1 MSTPRL
7 RSAQAL
13 SALLLFAATFIAAVN
28 LRSGISSLG
37 AVLGDALDSFGV
49 GGALAG
55 VITAIPGLFFSVLGL
70 LAVPLATRLGL
81 SRTLFIGMAL
91 SLLGLA
97 ARPWVGDVWAF
108 IVLTVLVTVGIALA
122 NVLLPAWIKNHGG
135 RHIVA
140 LMTVYGSVLGISGAA
155 GPLTA
160 LLADDFRWA
169 LFLWAVPAAVQVI
182 VWFVVVLR
190 VGRDV
195 PTSTS
200 PREAGEQGGVVTQ
213 VSLWR
218 SPTAVFLMLFFG
230 LQSMHAYIQMGW
242 LPKIL
247 VDHGVDAST
256 ASLALA
262 LVGSF
267 NIVGGLIMPVIIDRL
282 RSIVWLPVL
291 FSALMGA
298 GYVGLWLAPAAS
310 PMLWAS
316 LLGVGGFCFPTA
328 IALIPARSRVPM
340 VTARLSGFVQPVGY
354 VIAAVGPLV
363 VGVVRESRGDWS
375 LILPVL
381 AAICVLMGAVGFRA
395 ARNVYIDDEL
405 AAKSPAQG

>member
-1 MSTPRL
+1 MSNPRL
-7 RSAQAL
+7 RSTQVM
-13 SALLLFAATFIAAVN
+13 SALLLFAAVFVAAFN

-37 AVLGDALDSFGV
+37 AVLADALAAFGV
-49 GGALAG
+49 GGSLAG

-70 LAVPLATRLGL
+70 LAVPLATRMGL

-97 ARPWVGDVWAF
+97 ARPWVGDIWAF
-108 IVLTVLVTVGIALA
+108 IVLTVFVTVGIALA

-160 LLADDFRWA
+160 LLSDDFRWA
-169 LFLWAVPAAVQVI
+169 LFLWAVPAALQVV

-200 PREAGEQGGVVTQ
+200 PRAEQAGVEKQ

-218 SPTAVFLMLFFG
+218 SPTAVFLMMFFG

-247 VDHGVDAST
+247 VDHGVSAST

-262 LVGSF
+262 WVGSF

-291 FSALMGA
+291 FSALMAA
-298 GYVGLWLAPAAS
+298 GYLGLWLAPSAS
-310 PMLWAS
+310 PLLWAS
-316 LLGVGGFCFPTA
+316 LLGIGGFCFPTA
-328 IALIPARSRVPM
+328 IALIPARSRVPL

-363 VGVVRESRGDWS
+363 VGVVRESTGDWS

-395 ARNVYIDDEL
+395 ARASFVDDEL
-405 AAKSPAQG
+405 AGQR

>member
-1 MSTPRL
+1 MSNPRL
-7 RSAQAL
+7 RSTQVM
-13 SALLLFAATFIAAVN
+13 SALLLFAAVFVAAFN

-37 AVLGDALDSFGV
+37 AVLADALAAFGV
-49 GGALAG
+49 GGSLAG

-70 LAVPLATRLGL
+70 LAVPLATRMGL

-97 ARPWVGDVWAF
+97 ARPWVGDIWAF
-108 IVLTVLVTVGIALA
+108 MVLTVFVTVGIALA

-160 LLADDFRWA
+160 LLSDDFRWA
-169 LFLWAVPAAVQVI
+169 LFLWAVPAALQVV

-200 PREAGEQGGVVTQ
+200 PRAEQAGVEKQ

-218 SPTAVFLMLFFG
+218 SPTAVFLMMFFG

-247 VDHGVDAST
+247 VDHGVSAST

-262 LVGSF
+262 WVGSF
-267 NIVGGLIMPVIIDRL
+267 NIVGGLIMPVILDRL

-291 FSALMGA
+291 LSALMAA
-298 GYVGLWLAPAAS
+298 GYLGLWLAPSAS
-310 PMLWAS
+310 PLLWAS

-328 IALIPARSRVPM
+328 IALIPARSRVPL

-363 VGVVRESRGDWS
+363 VGVVRESTGDWS

-395 ARNVYIDDEL
+395 ARASFVDDEL
-405 AAKSPAQG
+405 AGQR

>member
-7 RSAQAL
+7 RSTQVM
-13 SALLLFAATFIAAVN
+13 SALLLFAAVFVAAFN

-37 AVLGDALDSFGV
+37 AVLADALAAFGV
-49 GGALAG
+49 GGSLAG

-97 ARPWVGDVWAF
+97 ARPWVGDIWAF
-108 IVLTVLVTVGIALA
+108 IVLTVFVTVGIALA

-160 LLADDFRWA
+160 LLSDDFRWA
-169 LFLWAVPAAVQVI
+169 LFLWAVPAALQVV

-200 PREAGEQGGVVTQ
+200 PRAEQAGVEKQ

-218 SPTAVFLMLFFG
+218 SPTAVFLMMFFG

-247 VDHGVDAST
+247 VDHGVSAST

-262 LVGSF
+262 WVGSF

-291 FSALMGA
+291 FSALMAA
-298 GYVGLWLAPAAS
+298 GYLGLWLAPSAS
-310 PMLWAS
+310 PLLWAS

-328 IALIPARSRVPM
+328 IALIPARSRVPL

-363 VGVVRESRGDWS
+363 VGVVRESTGDWS

-395 ARNVYIDDEL
+395 ARASFVDDEL
-405 AAKSPAQG
+405 AAQG

>member
-1 MSTPRL
+1 MRST
-7 RSAQAL
+7 QVM
-13 SALLLFAATFIAAVN
+13 SALLLFAAVFVAAFN

-37 AVLGDALDSFGV
+37 AVLADALAAFGV
-49 GGALAG
+49 GGSLAG

-70 LAVPLATRLGL
+70 LAVPLATRMGL

-97 ARPWVGDVWAF
+97 ARPWVGDIWAF
-108 IVLTVLVTVGIALA
+108 IVLTVFVTVGIALA

-160 LLADDFRWA
+160 LLSDDFRWA
-169 LFLWAVPAAVQVI
+169 LFLWAVPAALQVV

-200 PREAGEQGGVVTQ
+200 PRAEQAGVEKQ

-218 SPTAVFLMLFFG
+218 SPTAVFLMMFFG

-247 VDHGVDAST
+247 VDHGVSAST

-262 LVGSF
+262 WVGSF

-291 FSALMGA
+291 FSALMAA
-298 GYVGLWLAPAAS
+298 GYLGLWLAPSAS
-310 PMLWAS
+310 PLLWAS
-316 LLGVGGFCFPTA
+316 LLGIGGFCFPTA
-328 IALIPARSRVPM
+328 IALIPARSRVPL

-363 VGVVRESRGDWS
+363 VGVVRESTGDWS

-395 ARNVYIDDEL
+395 ARASFVDDEL
-405 AAKSPAQG
+405 AGQR

>member
-1 MSTPRL
+1 MSNPRL
-7 RSAQAL
+7 RSTQVM
-13 SALLLFAATFIAAVN
+13 SALLLFAAVFVAAFN

-37 AVLGDALDSFGV
+37 AVLADALAAFGV
-49 GGALAG
+49 GGSLAG

-70 LAVPLATRLGL
+70 LAVPLATRMGL

-97 ARPWVGDVWAF
+97 ARPWVGDIWAF
-108 IVLTVLVTVGIALA
+108 IVLTVFVTVGIALA

-160 LLADDFRWA
+160 LLSDDFRWA
-169 LFLWAVPAAVQVI
+169 LFLWAVPAALQVI
-182 VWFVVVLR
+182 VWFVVALR

-200 PREAGEQGGVVTQ
+200 PRAEQAGVEKQ

-218 SPTAVFLMLFFG
+218 SPTAVFLMMFFG

-247 VDHGVDAST
+247 VDHGVSAST

-262 LVGSF
+262 WVGSF

-291 FSALMGA
+291 FSALMAA
-298 GYVGLWLAPAAS
+298 GYLGLWLAPSAS
-310 PMLWAS
+310 PLLWAS

-328 IALIPARSRVPM
+328 IALIPARSRVPL

-363 VGVVRESRGDWS
+363 VGVVRESTGDWS

-395 ARNVYIDDEL
+395 ARASFVDDEL
-405 AAKSPAQG
+405 AGQG

>member
-7 RSAQAL
+7 RSTQVM
-13 SALLLFAATFIAAVN
+13 SALLLFTAVFVAAFN

-37 AVLGDALDSFGV
+37 AVLADALAAFGV
-49 GGALAG
+49 GGSLAG

-81 SRTLFIGMAL
+81 SRTLLIGMAL

-97 ARPWVGDVWAF
+97 ARPWVGDIWAF
-108 IVLTVLVTVGIALA
+108 IVLTVFVTVGIALA

-160 LLADDFRWA
+160 LLSDDFRWA
-169 LFLWAVPAAVQVI
+169 LFLWAVPAALQVV

-200 PREAGEQGGVVTQ
+200 PRAGEAGVVKQ

-218 SPTAVFLMLFFG
+218 SPTAVFLMMFFG

-247 VDHGVDAST
+247 VDHGVSAST

-262 LVGSF
+262 WVGSF

-291 FSALMGA
+291 FSALMAA
-298 GYVGLWLAPAAS
+298 GYLGLWLAAADS

-328 IALIPARSRVPM
+328 IALIPARSRVPL

-363 VGVVRESRGDWS
+363 VGVARESTGDWS

-395 ARNVYIDDEL
+395 ARASFVDDEL
-405 AAKSPAQG
+405 AAQR

>member
-1 MSTPRL
+1 MSNPRL
-7 RSAQAL
+7 RSTQVM
-13 SALLLFAATFIAAVN
+13 SALLLFAAVFVAAFN

-37 AVLGDALDSFGV
+37 AVLADALAAFGV
-49 GGALAG
+49 GGSLAG

-70 LAVPLATRLGL
+70 LAVPLATRMGL

-97 ARPWVGDVWAF
+97 ARPWVGDIWAF
-108 IVLTVLVTVGIALA
+108 IVLTVFVTVGIALA

-160 LLADDFRWA
+160 LLSDDFRWA
-169 LFLWAVPAAVQVI
+169 LFLWAVPAALQVV

-200 PREAGEQGGVVTQ
+200 PRAEQAGVEKQ

-218 SPTAVFLMLFFG
+218 SPTAVFLMMFFG

-247 VDHGVDAST
+247 VDHGVSAST

-262 LVGSF
+262 WVGSF

-291 FSALMGA
+291 FSALMAA
-298 GYVGLWLAPAAS
+298 GYLGLWLAPSAS
-310 PMLWAS
+310 PLLWAS

-328 IALIPARSRVPM
+328 IALIPARSRVPL

-363 VGVVRESRGDWS
+363 VGVVRESTGDWS

-395 ARNVYIDDEL
+395 ARASFVDDEI
-405 AAKSPAQG
+405 AGQR

>member
-1 MSTPRL
+1 MSNPRL
-7 RSAQAL
+7 RSTQVM
-13 SALLLFAATFIAAVN
+13 SALLLFAAVFVAAFN

-37 AVLGDALDSFGV
+37 AVLADALAAFGV
-49 GGALAG
+49 GGSLAG

-70 LAVPLATRLGL
+70 LAVPLATRMGL

-97 ARPWVGDVWAF
+97 ARPWVGDIWAF
-108 IVLTVLVTVGIALA
+108 MVLTVFVTVGIALA

-160 LLADDFRWA
+160 LLSDDFRWA
-169 LFLWAVPAAVQVI
+169 LFLWAVPAALQVV

-200 PREAGEQGGVVTQ
+200 PRAEQAGVEKQ

-218 SPTAVFLMLFFG
+218 SPTAVFLMMFFG

-247 VDHGVDAST
+247 VDHGVSAST

-262 LVGSF
+262 WVGSF

-291 FSALMGA
+291 FSALMAA
-298 GYVGLWLAPAAS
+298 GYLGLWLAPSAS
-310 PMLWAS
+310 PLLWAS

-328 IALIPARSRVPM
+328 IALIPARSRVPL

-363 VGVVRESRGDWS
+363 VGVVRESTGDWS

-395 ARNVYIDDEL
+395 ARASFVDDEL
-405 AAKSPAQG
+405 AGQG

>member
-7 RSAQAL
+7 RPPQAL
-13 SALLLFAATFIAAVN
+13 SALLLFAAVFIAAIN

-37 AVLGDALDSFGV
+37 AVLADALEAFGV
-49 GGALAG
+49 GGSLAG

-91 SLLGLA
+91 SLVGLA
-97 ARPWVGDVWAF
+97 ARPWVGDIWAF
-108 IVLTVLVTVGIALA
+108 IALTVFVTVGIALA

-140 LMTVYGSVLGISGAA
+140 LMTVYGSVLGVSGAA

-160 LLADDFRWA
+160 LLSDDFRWA
-169 LFLWAVPAAVQVI
+169 LFLWAIPAALQVI
-182 VWFVVVLR
+182 VWFLVIVR

-200 PREAGEQGGVVTQ
+200 PRAAGTVGQAGVEKQ

-218 SPTAVFLMLFFG
+218 SPTAVFLMMFFG
-230 LQSMHAYIQMGW
+230 LQSMHAYVQMGW
-242 LPKIL
+242 LPKIF

-256 ASLALA
+256 ASLTLA

-298 GYVGLWLAPAAS
+298 GYVGLWLAAAEA
-310 PMLWAS
+310 PMLWS
-316 LLGVGGFCFPTA
+316 VLLGIGGFCFPTA
-328 IALIPARSRVPM
+328 IALIPARSRVPL

-363 VGVVRESRGDWS
+363 VGVVRESMGDWS

-381 AAICVLMGAVGFRA
+381 AAVCVLMGAVGFRA
-395 ARNVYIDDEL
+395 ARASFVDDDL
-405 AAKSPAQG
+405 AAQR

>member
-7 RSAQAL
+7 RSTQVM
-13 SALLLFAATFIAAVN
+13 SALLLFTAVFVAAVN

-37 AVLGDALDSFGV
+37 AVLADALAAFGV
-49 GGALAG
+49 GGSLAG

-70 LAVPLATRLGL
+70 LAVPLATRMGL

-97 ARPWVGDVWAF
+97 ARPWVGDIWAF
-108 IVLTVLVTVGIALA
+108 IVLTVFVTVGIALA

-160 LLADDFRWA
+160 LLSDDFRWA
-169 LFLWAVPAAVQVI
+169 LFLWAVPAALQVV

-200 PREAGEQGGVVTQ
+200 PRAEQAGVEKQ

-218 SPTAVFLMLFFG
+218 SPTAVFLMMFFG

-247 VDHGVDAST
+247 VDHGVSAST

-262 LVGSF
+262 WVGSF

-291 FSALMGA
+291 FSALMAA
-298 GYVGLWLAPAAS
+298 GYLGLWLAPSAS
-310 PMLWAS
+310 PLLWAS

-328 IALIPARSRVPM
+328 IALIPARSRVPL

-363 VGVVRESRGDWS
+363 VGVVRESTGDWS

-395 ARNVYIDDEL
+395 ARASFVDDEL
-405 AAKSPAQG
+405 AGQR

>member
-7 RSAQAL
+7 RPPQAL
-13 SALLLFAATFIAAVN
+13 SALLLFAAVFIAAIN

-37 AVLGDALDSFGV
+37 AVLADALEAFGV
-49 GGALAG
+49 GGSLAG

-91 SLLGLA
+91 SLVGLA
-97 ARPWVGDVWAF
+97 ARPWVGDIWAF
-108 IVLTVLVTVGIALA
+108 IALTVFVTVGIALA

-140 LMTVYGSVLGISGAA
+140 LMTVYGSVLGVSGAA

-160 LLADDFRWA
+160 LLSDDFRWA
-169 LFLWAVPAAVQVI
+169 LFLWAIPAALQVI
-182 VWFVVVLR
+182 VWFLVIVR

-200 PREAGEQGGVVTQ
+200 PRAAGTVGQAGVEKQ

-218 SPTAVFLMLFFG
+218 SPTAVFLMMFFG
-230 LQSMHAYIQMGW
+230 LQSMHAYVQMGW
-242 LPKIL
+242 LPKIF

-256 ASLALA
+256 ASLTLA

-298 GYVGLWLAPAAS
+298 GYVGLWLAAAEA
-310 PMLWAS
+310 PMLWS
-316 LLGVGGFCFPTA
+316 VLLGIGGFCFPTA
-328 IALIPARSRVPM
+328 IALIPARSRVPL

-363 VGVVRESRGDWS
+363 VGVVRESTGDWS

-381 AAICVLMGAVGFRA
+381 AAVCVLMGAVGFRA
-395 ARNVYIDDEL
+395 ARASFVDDDL
-405 AAKSPAQG
+405 AAQR

>member
-1 MSTPRL
+1 MSNPRL
-7 RSAQAL
+7 RSTQVM
-13 SALLLFAATFIAAVN
+13 SALLLFAAVFVAAFN

-37 AVLGDALDSFGV
+37 AVLADALAAFGV
-49 GGALAG
+49 GGSLAG

-70 LAVPLATRLGL
+70 LAVPLATRMGL

-97 ARPWVGDVWAF
+97 ARPWVGDIWAF
-108 IVLTVLVTVGIALA
+108 MVLTVFVTVGIALA

-135 RHIVA
+135 RHIVV

-160 LLADDFRWA
+160 LLSDDFRWA
-169 LFLWAVPAAVQVI
+169 LFLWAVPAALQVV

-200 PREAGEQGGVVTQ
+200 PRAEQAGVEKQ

-218 SPTAVFLMLFFG
+218 SPTAVFLMMFFG

-247 VDHGVDAST
+247 VDHGVSAST

-262 LVGSF
+262 WVGSF

-291 FSALMGA
+291 FSALMAA
-298 GYVGLWLAPAAS
+298 GYLGLWLAPSAS
-310 PMLWAS
+310 PLLWAS

-328 IALIPARSRVPM
+328 IALIPARSRVPL

-363 VGVVRESRGDWS
+363 VGVVRESTGDWS

-395 ARNVYIDDEL
+395 ARASFVDDEL
-405 AAKSPAQG
+405 AGQG

>member
-1 MSTPRL
+1 MSTPRRRTARVL
-7 RSAQAL
+7 P
-13 SALLLFAATFIAAVN
+13 ALLLFAAVFIAAFN

-37 AVLGDALDSFGV
+37 AVLADALTAFGV
-49 GGALAG
+49 GGSLAG

-81 SRTLFIGMAL
+81 SRTLFIGMML
-91 SLLGLA
+91 SLVGLA
-97 ARPWVGDVWAF
+97 ARPWVGDIWAF
-108 IVLTVLVTVGIALA
+108 IVLTVFVTVGIALA

-160 LLADDFRWA
+160 LLSDDFRWA
-169 LFLWAVPAAVQVI
+169 LFLWAIPAAVQAV

-195 PTSTS
+195 PSSTS
-200 PREAGEQGGVVTQ
+200 PRVDGGVDKQ
-213 VSLWR
+213 VSMWR
-218 SPTAVFLMLFFG
+218 SPTAVFLMMFFG

-247 VDHGVDAST
+247 VDSDVAAST

-262 LVGSF
+262 VAGSF

-291 FSALMGA
+291 FSALMAA
-298 GYVGLWLAPAAS
+298 GYVGLWMAPAAS

-328 IALIPARSRVPM
+328 IALIPARSRVPL

-354 VIAAVGPLV
+354 VIAALGPLV
-363 VGVVRESRGDWS
+363 VGVVRESMGDFS

-381 AAICVLMGAVGFRA
+381 AGVCVLMGMVGFRA
-395 ARNVYIDDEL
+395 AKASFVDDEL
-405 AAKSPAQG
+405 AAQR

>member
-1 MSTPRL
+1 V
-7 RSAQAL
+7 
-13 SALLLFAATFIAAVN
+13 FVAAFN

-37 AVLGDALDSFGV
+37 AVLADALTAFGV
-49 GGALAG
+49 GGSLAG

-81 SRTLFIGMAL
+81 SRTLLVGMVL
-91 SLLGLA
+91 SLVGLA
-97 ARPWVGDVWAF
+97 ARPWVGDIWAF
-108 IVLTVLVTVGIALA
+108 VVLTVFVTVGIALA

-160 LLADDFRWA
+160 LLSDDFRWA
-169 LFLWAVPAAVQVI
+169 LFLWAVPAALQVI
-182 VWFVVVLR
+182 VWLVVVLR

-200 PREAGEQGGVVTQ
+200 PRMGQAGVDKQ

-218 SPTAVFLMLFFG
+218 SPTAVFLMVFFG

-242 LPKIL
+242 LPKIY
-247 VDHGVDAST
+247 VDNGVAAST
-256 ASLALA
+256 ASVALA
-262 LVGSF
+262 VVGSF

-291 FSALMGA
+291 FSALMAA
-298 GYVGLWLAPAAS
+298 GYVGLWLAPASS

-328 IALIPARSRVPM
+328 IALIPARSRVPL

-363 VGVVRESRGDWS
+363 VGVVRESMGDFS

-381 AAICVLMGAVGFRA
+381 AGVCVLMGAVGFRA
-395 ARNVYIDDEL
+395 ARASFVDDEL
-405 AAKSPAQG
+405 AAQR

>member
-1 MSTPRL
+1 MSNPRL
-7 RSAQAL
+7 RSTQVM
-13 SALLLFAATFIAAVN
+13 SALLLFAAVFVAAFN

-37 AVLGDALDSFGV
+37 AVLADALAAFGV
-49 GGALAG
+49 GGSLAG

-70 LAVPLATRLGL
+70 LAVPLATRMGL

-97 ARPWVGDVWAF
+97 ARPWVGDIWAF
-108 IVLTVLVTVGIALA
+108 IVLTVFVTVGIALA

-160 LLADDFRWA
+160 LLSEDFRWA
-169 LFLWAVPAAVQVI
+169 LFLWAVPAALQVV

-200 PREAGEQGGVVTQ
+200 PRAEQAGVEKQ

-218 SPTAVFLMLFFG
+218 SPTAVFLMMFFG

-247 VDHGVDAST
+247 VDHGVSAST

-262 LVGSF
+262 WVGSF

-291 FSALMGA
+291 FSALMAA
-298 GYVGLWLAPAAS
+298 GYLGLWLAPSAS
-310 PMLWAS
+310 PLLWAS

-328 IALIPARSRVPM
+328 IALIPARSRVPL

-363 VGVVRESRGDWS
+363 VGVVRESTGDWS

-395 ARNVYIDDEL
+395 ARASFVDDEL
-405 AAKSPAQG
+405 AGQG

>member
-1 MSTPRL
+1 MSNPRL
-7 RSAQAL
+7 RSTQVM
-13 SALLLFAATFIAAVN
+13 SALLLFAAVFVAAFN

-37 AVLGDALDSFGV
+37 AVLADALAAFGV
-49 GGALAG
+49 GGSLAG

-70 LAVPLATRLGL
+70 LAVPLATRMGL

-97 ARPWVGDVWAF
+97 ARPWVGDIWAF
-108 IVLTVLVTVGIALA
+108 IVLTVFVTVGIALA

-135 RHIVA
+135 RHIVV

-160 LLADDFRWA
+160 LLSDDFRWA
-169 LFLWAVPAAVQVI
+169 LFLWAVPAALQVV

-200 PREAGEQGGVVTQ
+200 PRAEQAGVEKQ

-218 SPTAVFLMLFFG
+218 SPTAVFLMMFFG

-247 VDHGVDAST
+247 VDHGVSAST

-262 LVGSF
+262 WVGSF

-291 FSALMGA
+291 FSALMAA
-298 GYVGLWLAPAAS
+298 GYLGLWLAPSAS
-310 PMLWAS
+310 PLLWAS

-328 IALIPARSRVPM
+328 IALIPARSRVPL

-363 VGVVRESRGDWS
+363 VGVVRESTGDWS

-395 ARNVYIDDEL
+395 ARASFVDDEL
-405 AAKSPAQG
+405 AGQR

>member
-1 MSTPRL
+1 M
-7 RSAQAL
+7 
-13 SALLLFAATFIAAVN
+13 SALLLFAAVFVAAFN

-37 AVLGDALDSFGV
+37 AVLADALAAFGV
-49 GGALAG
+49 GGSLAG

-97 ARPWVGDVWAF
+97 ARPWVGDIWAF
-108 IVLTVLVTVGIALA
+108 IVLTVFVTVGIALA

-160 LLADDFRWA
+160 LLSDDFRWA
-169 LFLWAVPAAVQVI
+169 LFLWAVPAALQVV

-200 PREAGEQGGVVTQ
+200 PRAEQAGVEKQ

-218 SPTAVFLMLFFG
+218 SPTAVFLMMFFG

-247 VDHGVDAST
+247 VDHGVSAST

-262 LVGSF
+262 WVGSF

-291 FSALMGA
+291 FSALMAA
-298 GYVGLWLAPAAS
+298 GYLGLWLAPSAS
-310 PMLWAS
+310 PLLWAS
-316 LLGVGGFCFPTA
+316 LLGIGGFCFPTA
-328 IALIPARSRVPM
+328 IALIPARSRVPL

-363 VGVVRESRGDWS
+363 VGVVRESTGDWS

-395 ARNVYIDDEL
+395 ARASFVDDEL
-405 AAKSPAQG
+405 AGQG

>member
-1 MSTPRL
+1 M
-7 RSAQAL
+7 
-13 SALLLFAATFIAAVN
+13 SALLLFAAVFVAAFN

-37 AVLGDALDSFGV
+37 AVLADALAAFGV
-49 GGALAG
+49 GGSLAG

-70 LAVPLATRLGL
+70 LAVPLATRMGL

-97 ARPWVGDVWAF
+97 ARPWVGDIWAF
-108 IVLTVLVTVGIALA
+108 IVLTVFVTVGIALA

-160 LLADDFRWA
+160 LLSDDFRWA
-169 LFLWAVPAAVQVI
+169 LFLWAVPAALQVV

-200 PREAGEQGGVVTQ
+200 PRAEQAGVEKQ

-218 SPTAVFLMLFFG
+218 SPTAVFLMMFFG

-247 VDHGVDAST
+247 VDHGVSAST

-262 LVGSF
+262 WVGSF

-291 FSALMGA
+291 FSALMAA
-298 GYVGLWLAPAAS
+298 GYLGLWLAPSAS
-310 PMLWAS
+310 PLLWAS

-328 IALIPARSRVPM
+328 IALIPARSRVPL

-363 VGVVRESRGDWS
+363 VGVVRESTGDWS

-395 ARNVYIDDEL
+395 ARASFVDDEL
-405 AAKSPAQG
+405 AAQR

>member
-1 MSTPRL
+1 MSNPRL
-7 RSAQAL
+7 RSTQVM
-13 SALLLFAATFIAAVN
+13 SALLLFAAVFVAAFN

-37 AVLGDALDSFGV
+37 AVLADALAAFGV
-49 GGALAG
+49 GGSLAG

-70 LAVPLATRLGL
+70 LAVPLATRMGL

-97 ARPWVGDVWAF
+97 ARPWVGDIWAF
-108 IVLTVLVTVGIALA
+108 IVLTVFVTVGIALA

-160 LLADDFRWA
+160 LLSDDFRWA
-169 LFLWAVPAAVQVI
+169 LFLWAVPAALQVV

-200 PREAGEQGGVVTQ
+200 PRAEQAGVEKQ

-218 SPTAVFLMLFFG
+218 SPTAVFLMMFFG

-247 VDHGVDAST
+247 VDHGVSAST

-262 LVGSF
+262 WVGSF

-291 FSALMGA
+291 FSALMAA
-298 GYVGLWLAPAAS
+298 GYLGLWLAPSAS
-310 PMLWAS
+310 PLLWAS

-328 IALIPARSRVPM
+328 IALIPARSRVPL

-363 VGVVRESRGDWS
+363 VGVVRESTGDWS

-395 ARNVYIDDEL
+395 ARASFVDDEL
-405 AAKSPAQG
+405 AVQR

>member
-1 MSTPRL
+1 MSNPRL
-7 RSAQAL
+7 RSTQVM
-13 SALLLFAATFIAAVN
+13 SALLLFAAVFVAAFN

-37 AVLGDALDSFGV
+37 AVLADALAAFGV
-49 GGALAG
+49 GGSLAG

-97 ARPWVGDVWAF
+97 ARPWVGDIWAF
-108 IVLTVLVTVGIALA
+108 IVLTVFVTVGIALA

-160 LLADDFRWA
+160 LLSDDFRWA
-169 LFLWAVPAAVQVI
+169 LFLWAVPAALQVV

-200 PREAGEQGGVVTQ
+200 PRAEQAGVEKQ

-218 SPTAVFLMLFFG
+218 SPTAVFLMMFFG

-247 VDHGVDAST
+247 VDHGVSAST

-262 LVGSF
+262 WVGSF

-291 FSALMGA
+291 FSALMAA
-298 GYVGLWLAPAAS
+298 GYLGLWLAPSAS
-310 PMLWAS
+310 PLLWAS
-316 LLGVGGFCFPTA
+316 LLGIGGFCFPTA
-328 IALIPARSRVPM
+328 IALIPARSRVPL

-363 VGVVRESRGDWS
+363 VGVVRESTGDWS

-395 ARNVYIDDEL
+395 ARASFVDDEL
-405 AAKSPAQG
+405 AGQG

>member
-1 MSTPRL
+1 MSNPRL
-7 RSAQAL
+7 RSTQVM
-13 SALLLFAATFIAAVN
+13 SALLLFAAVFVAAFN

-37 AVLGDALDSFGV
+37 AVLADALAAFGV
-49 GGALAG
+49 GGSLAG

-70 LAVPLATRLGL
+70 LAVPLATRMGL

-97 ARPWVGDVWAF
+97 ARPWVGDIWAF
-108 IVLTVLVTVGIALA
+108 IVLTVFVTVGIALA

-160 LLADDFRWA
+160 LLSDDFRWA
-169 LFLWAVPAAVQVI
+169 LFLWAVPAALQVV

-200 PREAGEQGGVVTQ
+200 PRAEQAGVEKQ

-218 SPTAVFLMLFFG
+218 SPTAVFLMMFFG

-247 VDHGVDAST
+247 VDHGVSAST

-262 LVGSF
+262 WVGSF

-291 FSALMGA
+291 FSALMAA
-298 GYVGLWLAPAAS
+298 GYLGLWLAPSAS
-310 PMLWAS
+310 PLLWAS

-328 IALIPARSRVPM
+328 IALIPARSRVPL

-363 VGVVRESRGDWS
+363 VGVVRESTGDWS

-395 ARNVYIDDEL
+395 ARASFVDDEL
-405 AAKSPAQG
+405 AGQG

>member
-7 RSAQAL
+7 RSTQVM
-13 SALLLFAATFIAAVN
+13 SALLLFAAVFVAAFN

-37 AVLGDALDSFGV
+37 AVLADALAAFGV
-49 GGALAG
+49 GGSLAG

-70 LAVPLATRLGL
+70 LAVPLATRMGL

-97 ARPWVGDVWAF
+97 ARPWVGDIWAF
-108 IVLTVLVTVGIALA
+108 IVLTVFVTVGIALA

-160 LLADDFRWA
+160 LLSDDFRWA
-169 LFLWAVPAAVQVI
+169 LFLWAVPAALQVV

-200 PREAGEQGGVVTQ
+200 PRAEQAGVEKQ

-218 SPTAVFLMLFFG
+218 SPTAVFLMMFFG

-247 VDHGVDAST
+247 VDHGVSAST

-262 LVGSF
+262 WVGSF

-291 FSALMGA
+291 FSALMAA
-298 GYVGLWLAPAAS
+298 GYLGLWLAPSAS
-310 PMLWAS
+310 PLLWAS

-328 IALIPARSRVPM
+328 IALIPARSRVPL

-363 VGVVRESRGDWS
+363 VGVVRESTGDWS

-395 ARNVYIDDEL
+395 ARASFVDDEL
-405 AAKSPAQG
+405 AGQR